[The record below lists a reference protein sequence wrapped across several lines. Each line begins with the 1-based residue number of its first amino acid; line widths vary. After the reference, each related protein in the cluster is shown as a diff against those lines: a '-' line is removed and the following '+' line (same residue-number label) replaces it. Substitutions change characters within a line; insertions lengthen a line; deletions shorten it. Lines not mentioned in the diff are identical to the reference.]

1 MEPQDSGPDADSAAT
16 PGKLPDWAKSDVA
29 TEVPT
34 SLALTPSAIP
44 AHGDDVTSQLPE
56 QELAPPLE
64 QADSSRFLRG
74 NIIHALLQY
83 LPDVPPEQWE
93 ARARAYT
100 DERGVALEAD
110 RTDEIVKETLA
121 ILRRDDFTPLFGPG
135 SQAEVPIIARLMRK
149 DGPPIDLNGQ
159 IDRLVVLDDEVL
171 IVDYK
176 TNRPPPSAEKD
187 VAPLYLRQLAAYRTA
202 LSMVYPEK
210 RVRAAL
216 LWTDG
221 PTLMEIGDDLLDP
234 AAADLGAA

>member
-1 MEPQDSGPDADSAAT
+1 M
-16 PGKLPDWAKSDVA
+16 
-29 TEVPT
+29 
-34 SLALTPSAIP
+34 
-44 AHGDDVTSQLPE
+44 
-56 QELAPPLE
+56 
-64 QADSSRFLRG
+64 
-74 NIIHALLQY
+74 
-83 LPDVPPEQWE
+83 
-93 ARARAYT
+93 
-100 DERGVALEAD
+100 
-110 RTDEIVKETLA
+110 
-121 ILRRDDFTPLFGPG
+121 
-135 SQAEVPIIARLMRK
+135 PIIARLMRK